1 MERETGTGL
10 VIYRT
15 PTPVKVIINN
25 EFGNKHEEEMMRN
38 YEKLINDVI
47 FILIKE
53 TKFKWEEW
61 DYKEWSQSRQENK
74 ERWKC

>member
-53 TKFKWEEW
+53 TKFK
-61 DYKEWSQSRQENK
+61 
-74 ERWKC
+74 